1 MGLGGIMTVN
11 IENEYSGEISLDYS
25 HIIREIVEAAMEYVN
40 CPYDIE
46 VNVLLT
52 GNHEIQEINLE
63 NREIDRPTD
72 VLSFPMIDF
81 PAPESFSIVEEHPE
95 DYFNSDT
102 GELNLGDIVISM
114 DKVYEQAKE
123 YGHSP
128 ERELAFLVA
137 HSMLHLSGYDH
148 EEEAERLIMEEKQED
163 ILQQK
168 GYTRD

>member
-1 MGLGGIMTVN
+1 MTVN
-11 IENEYSGEISLDYS
+11 IENEYLCEISIAYKT
-25 HIIREIVEAAMEYVN
+25 IIHEIVETALQYVG
-40 CPYDIE
+40 CSYDVE

-52 GNHEIQEINLE
+52 DNDSIQEINRE
-63 NREIDRPTD
+63 NRGIDRPTD
-72 VLSFPMIDF
+72 VLSFPIIDF
-81 PAPESFSIVEEHPE
+81 QVPEEFSLVEAHPE

-102 GELNLGDIVISM
+102 GELMLGDIVISM
-114 DKVYEQAKE
+114 DKVYEQARE
-123 YGHSP
+123 FGHSP

-148 EEEAERLIMEEKQED
+148 EEEAERLLMEDKQEE

>member
-1 MGLGGIMTVN
+1 MTVN
-11 IENEYSGEISLDYS
+11 IENEYLCEISMDYL
-25 HIIREIVEAAMEYVN
+25 HIIHDIVNAAIDYVK

-52 GNHEIQEINLE
+52 DNEGIQEINRE
-63 NREIDRPTD
+63 NRGIDRPTD

-81 PAPESFSIVEEHPE
+81 QAPEEFALVEGHPE

-114 DKVYEQAKE
+114 DKVYAQARE
-123 YGHSP
+123 FGHSP
-128 ERELAFLVA
+128 ERELAFLTA
-137 HSMLHLSGYDH
+137 HSMLHLSGHDH
-148 EEEAERLIMEEKQED
+148 EGEAERLLMEEKQEE